1 MTLHETCVAMAE
13 SGRKKGLSSVRTPG
27 AFAAGAMLAGAYIGV
42 ALVLALTCS
51 AGLPP
56 GVRPLVSGAVF
67 GIGLLLLIFAGA
79 ELFTGGVMYGA
90 FGLALRTMTPVQVLA
105 MLALMW
111 VGNLV
116 GSALLGWVFAEG
128 GGGVVFSTSGFLQGY
143 IAKKTEARPLALV
156 ARSTLCNWL
165 VCLAIWA
172 PGRVQNEAAKMILTA
187 WCLLAF
193 VACGFEHS
201 VANMTVFTLGLLQPG
216 HTLTLYAAG
225 YNLLWV
231 TLGNLIGGGVFVAV
245 AYLWYART
253 EPSPA
258 PASAVAK

>member
-1 MTLHETCVAMAE
+1 MTLQETCAAMAA
-13 SGRKKGLSSVRTPG
+13 SGHKKGLAAVQTPG
-27 AFAAGAMLAGAYIGV
+27 AFTAGTILAGAFIGI
-42 ALVLALTCS
+42 ALVLALTCT
-51 AGLPP
+51 AGLPA
-56 GVRPLVSGAVF
+56 GVRPLVSGSVF
-67 GIGLLLLIFAGA
+67 GIGLLLVIFAGA
-79 ELFTGGVMYGA
+79 ELFTGGVMYGT
-90 FGLALRTMTPVQVLA
+90 FGLALRTMTPVQVVA
-105 MLALMW
+105 MLVLMW

-116 GSALLGWVFAEG
+116 GSAILAWVFAQG
-128 GGGVVFSTSGFLQGY
+128 GGGVIFSTPGFLEGY
-143 IAKKTEARPLALV
+143 ISHKTQASPLALV
-156 ARSTLCNWL
+156 ARSSLCNWL
-165 VCLAIWA
+165 VCLAIWGPA
-172 PGRVQNEAAKMILTA
+172 RVQNEAAKMILTA

-231 TLGNLIGGGVFVAV
+231 TIGNLIGGGLFVAG

-258 PASAVAK
+258 PTAAAVR

>member
-1 MTLHETCVAMAE
+1 MTLNETCAAMAE
-13 SGRKKGLSSVRTPG
+13 SGRKKGLAAVRTPG
-27 AFAAGAMLAGAYIGV
+27 AFLAGAILAGAFIGI
-42 ALVLALTCS
+42 ALVLALTCT
-51 AGLPP
+51 AGLPA
-56 GVRPLVSGAVF
+56 GVRPLVSGSVF
-67 GIGLLLLIFAGA
+67 GIGLLLVMFAGA
-79 ELFTGGVMYGA
+79 ELFTGGVMYGT
-90 FGLALRTMTPVQVLA
+90 FGLALRTTTPAQVVA

-116 GSALLGWVFAEG
+116 GSALLAGIFAQG
-128 GGGVVFSTSGFLQGY
+128 GGGAIFSNPGFLQGY
-143 IAKKTEARPLALV
+143 IEKKTQVAPLALV

-172 PGRVQNEAAKMILTA
+172 PARVQNEAAKVILTA

-231 TLGNLIGGGVFVAV
+231 TIGNLFGGALFVAG
-245 AYLWYART
+245 AYLWYARI
-253 EPSPA
+253 ESA
-258 PASAVAK
+258 PTAAALH